1 MDEAVVAKETL
12 PALEGGME
20 DGLLV
25 VLEVWD
31 LQGQVP
37 DRPSELAV
45 AALVGRQE
53 LVLDPLVRK
62 PADESGSVVP
72 PHPSHEDVG
81 LVMGWPER
89 TNPDKEHRR
98 PTSTSGEVEEPGQA
112 RGRPA
117 RAGKNQEDVGSE
129 EITTQRK
136 GRRAKDAAMGRKS
149 SPRRQRGS
157 IT

>member
-1 MDEAVVAKETL
+1 VAKETL

-45 AALVGRQE
+45 AALVRRQE

-62 PADESGSVVP
+62 PADKSGSVVLL
-72 PHPSHEDVG
+72 HPSHEDVG
-81 LVMGWPER
+81 LVMGWTER
-89 TNPDKEHRR
+89 TDPDDKHLDVRR
-98 PTSTSGEVEEPGQA
+98 S
-112 RGRPA
+112 RGA
-117 RAGKNQEDVGSE
+117 RAGSWEAGTGGKE
-129 EITTQRK
+129 
-136 GRRAKDAAMGRKS
+136 
-149 SPRRQRGS
+149 
-157 IT
+157 